1 MSHCHRGSSI
11 RDVSQLENNLASIK
25 RKNELQSSLW
35 SLTAT
40 SVNLHVKICRTYEQ
54 HITMGFLEGKEREKR
69 AGGGGGLLLR
79 VFVYRGGVNQVISQI
94 MTSFFVTDSTA
105 PLKNLHL

>member
-35 SLTAT
+35 SLIAT

-54 HITMGFLEGKEREKR
+54 HITMGFLEGKEREKK
-69 AGGGGGLLLR
+69 GGGLLLR

-105 PLKNLHL
+105 PLKNSQL

>member
-35 SLTAT
+35 SLIAT

-54 HITMGFLEGKEREKR
+54 HITMGFLEGKEREKK
-69 AGGGGGLLLR
+69 GGGGVVVEGFCLQGR
-79 VFVYRGGVNQVISQI
+79 SESSYISNYDLF
-94 MTSFFVTDSTA
+94 FFVTDSTA
-105 PLKNLHL
+105 PPKNLQL

>member
-11 RDVSQLENNLASIK
+11 WDISQLENNLASIK

-54 HITMGFLEGKEREKR
+54 HITMGFLIGKAREKKE
-69 AGGGGGLLLR
+69 GWGLLLR

-94 MTSFFVTDSTA
+94 MTFF
-105 PLKNLHL
+105 L

>member
-35 SLTAT
+35 SLIAT

-54 HITMGFLEGKEREKR
+54 HITMGFLKGKERGKK
-69 AGGGGGLLLR
+69 GGGGVLLLR

-105 PLKNLHL
+105 PLKNLQL